1 MDEQRWEDIERIAIR
16 CAERPRSRLLPWEQ
30 RYEAALEGIFEG
42 IAEGSRDL
50 VGAGLNAITKATEQH
65 ARAHGLD
72 KSGQPRRGF
81 VIYWDPPGSDF
92 EDRVLDPIAL
102 WQIWPFLAA
111 IHRETLMDLVKAE
124 GSMLSA
130 AEYSGCSLKAYKQRL
145 YLARKA
151 ARELWFAP
159 ELAPSRSYGLNKG
172 AWGDHASAAD
182 RRNRVLGNRARRR
195 AAA

>member
-1 MDEQRWEDIERIAIR
+1 MDEARWQDIHRIAVR
-16 CAERPRSRLLPWEQ
+16 CAERPRSRLLPWEE
-30 RYEAALEGIFEG
+30 RYEAAVEGILLG

-65 ARAHGLD
+65 AQAHGLD
-72 KSGQPRRGF
+72 RSLRKRRGF
-81 VIYWDPPGSDF
+81 TVYWDPPGEGF
-92 EDRVLDPIAL
+92 EDKVLDPIAL

-130 AEYSGCSLKAYKQRL
+130 AEYSGCSVTAYKQRL
-145 YLARKA
+145 SLARKA

-159 ELAPSRSYGLNKG
+159 EAAPGRSY
-172 AWGDHASAAD
+172 SF
-182 RRNRVLGNRARRR
+182 NRQR
-195 AAA
+195 AA